1 VFILK
6 KGEIIL
12 LLSKK
17 NSYLIEAKK
26 GELHTKDGVFKL
38 DEILKKKFGDKIK
51 THLGKEF
58 VIVKPTI
65 TDILEKKIKRTAQV
79 ILPKDAALILAYT
92 GIPSNSL
99 VIDLGTGTG
108 YLAIFLANY
117 INKGKII
124 TYEKNKEF
132 AKVASE
138 NIKASGLKNIELKIK
153 DISKGIK
160 ERNADLITI
169 DLEYPE
175 KVIRHAYKALK
186 PGGWLAVYSPT
197 VEEMI
202 KVKKEIKKFEFSQ
215 PLGVENIVR
224 EWKLE
229 KTTRPKTMGI
239 MHTGF
244 LIFARKIK

>member
-1 VFILK
+1 LK
-6 KGEIIL
+6 KGEIVL
-12 LLSKK
+12 LLSKE
-17 NSYLIEAKK
+17 NSYLTEVRK
-26 GELHTKDGVFKL
+26 GKFHTKDGIFNL
-38 DEILKKKFGDKIK
+38 EEILKKEIGDKIK

-65 TDILEKKIKRTAQV
+65 NDILEKKIKRTAQV

-108 YLAIFLANY
+108 YLVIFLANY
-117 INKGKII
+117 LSKGKII
-124 TYEKNKEF
+124 TYEKNREF
-132 AKVASE
+132 AKIASE
-138 NIKASGLKNIELKIK
+138 NIKASGLKNIELKRK
-153 DISKGIK
+153 DVSKGMK
-160 ERNADLITI
+160 ERNADLVTI
-169 DLEYPE
+169 DLQHPE
-175 KVIRHAYKALK
+175 KFIKLAYRVLK
-186 PGGWLAVYSPT
+186 PGGWLVVYSPT
-197 VEEMI
+197 VEEML
-202 KVKKEIKKFEFSQ
+202 KVKKEIKKFEFPQ
-215 PLGVENIVR
+215 PLAVENIVR